1 VLWPEFLEL
10 AVLGGLVFTAAV
22 NRFRK
27 RLD

>member
-10 AVLGGLVFTAAV
+10 AVLGGLVFIAAV